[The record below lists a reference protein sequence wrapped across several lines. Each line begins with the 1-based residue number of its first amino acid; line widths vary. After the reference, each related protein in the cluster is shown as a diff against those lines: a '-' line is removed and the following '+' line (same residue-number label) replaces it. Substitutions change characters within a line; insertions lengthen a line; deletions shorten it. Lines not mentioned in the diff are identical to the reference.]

1 MLAEVSKSCSLCYC
15 EIFLSGPLAEVSDLS
30 SVPTPT
36 FLVVSE
42 LARAGRG
49 WTRYGWPEGL
59 MSFRNTGYLSRPPS
73 LPLHNPT
80 AFEPEPAV
88 PVLLTLGSCVAA
100 WRSQAGVEISCFRRQ
115 SLKVTAP
122 LPPPDTD
129 TAAVCRTPR
138 GKPRLLS
145 VFHHAL

>member
-1 MLAEVSKSCSLCYC
+1 
-15 EIFLSGPLAEVSDLS
+15 
-30 SVPTPT
+30 
-36 FLVVSE
+36 
-42 LARAGRG
+42 
-49 WTRYGWPEGL
+49 

-115 SLKVTAP
+115 SLKVTA
-122 LPPPDTD
+122 
-129 TAAVCRTPR
+129 AVCRTPR

-145 VFHHAL
+145 VLHHAL